1 MDIET
6 GEARNKTLTNLTA
19 LTVVILSVFL
29 AIQGIKAGNV
39 AQGIEQT
46 KADVLNKW
54 NQYQA
59 SRLKHDMSEAT
70 LVTNNL
76 FASVPGVDAKV
87 VQAEREKSE
96 KANAFYT
103 EREKKYS
110 AEAKELQAK
119 LEGLNAKDDQ
129 YDVAEALLTIAI
141 ATAAV
146 AILAESWLIVFAAW
160 AFGGFGMLLGGAA
173 MAGIDLNLDW
183 LVKLLT

>member
-6 GEARNKTLTNLTA
+6 GEARNKLLTNLTA
-19 LTVVILSVFL
+19 LTIVILSVFL

-46 KADVLNKW
+46 KADVVNKW

-59 SRLKHDMSEAT
+59 SRLKHDISEAT

-76 FASVPGVDAKV
+76 FAAVPGVDPKV

-103 EREKKYS
+103 EREKKYA
-110 AEAKELQAK
+110 AEAKELQSK

-141 ATAAV
+141 AIGAI
-146 AILAESWLIVFAAW
+146 AILAESWLLLALGW
-160 AFGGFGMLLGGAA
+160 AFGSLGMLLGGSA
-173 MAGIDLNLDW
+173 MAGVDLPIDW
-183 LVKLLT
+183 LVKLFT